1 MVIMNTELL
10 LARYSANTPR
20 YTSFPTAP
28 HFRATGED
36 SLYTQWL
43 AQLPPDTPI
52 SVYFHVPF
60 CRRLCRFCGCHTSV
74 VHHDAP
80 LLSYTTSMMQEIALV
95 ASKISHK
102 LPVSHIHWGGGT
114 PTALPPECI
123 KSLMDTLREHF
134 NVLPDAEIAFEIDP
148 VTLTQEQSD
157 MLAQVG
163 LTRAS
168 IGLQDLDPK
177 VQEVIGRPQT
187 FEITKQACD
196 GLRAAGARSIN
207 LDLLYGLPLQ
217 TTESVIRT
225 AQKALELSP
234 DRLSVFGYAHVPW
247 MKKHQT
253 LLSES
258 DLPDGSERFQQRMA
272 IDRTLRAAGYVAI
285 GLDHYAKPTDSMAHA
300 LENGRLR
307 RNFQGY
313 TDDHAETLIGF
324 GASSI
329 GSLPQ
334 GYVANVGGVP
344 AYRKALEQ
352 HKLPITRICPVSD
365 EDRLRREVIFRIM
378 CDLKADLPK
387 IAAEFIADADLI
399 ADADS
404 ALQALAADGIVE
416 WNGAQLRVTET
427 GRPFMRH
434 VAACFDQY
442 FAQGTARHS
451 KSV

>member
-1 MVIMNTELL
+1 
-10 LARYSANTPR
+10 
-20 YTSFPTAP
+20 
-28 HFRATGED
+28 
-36 SLYTQWL
+36 
-43 AQLPPDTPI
+43 
-52 SVYFHVPF
+52 
-60 CRRLCRFCGCHTSV
+60 
-74 VHHDAP
+74 
-80 LLSYTTSMMQEIALV
+80 
-95 ASKISHK
+95 
-102 LPVSHIHWGGGT
+102 
-114 PTALPPECI
+114 
-123 KSLMDTLREHF
+123 
-134 NVLPDAEIAFEIDP
+134 
-148 VTLTQEQSD
+148 
-157 MLAQVG
+157 
-163 LTRAS
+163 
-168 IGLQDLDPK
+168 LQDLDPK

-258 DLPDGSERFQQRMA
+258 DLPDGGERFQQRMA

-344 AYRKALEQ
+344 AYRKALQQ

-387 IAAEFIADADLI
+387 IAAEFTADADLI